1 MLKLLNSANHATAL
15 ELARVPELIKGYG
28 HVKERN
34 LKAARARWSDLM
46 QQLRQPASAEQ
57 QAA

>member
-1 MLKLLNSANHATAL
+1 
-15 ELARVPELIKGYG
+15 
-28 HVKERN
+28 VKERN